1 MVDSIITWGDIHGKE
16 AVYVVSKPK
25 IGGLFVDETITDEG
39 KWVLIPFVSTDTDA
53 TTNVWRYFMDKKTCI
68 IDEVNK

>member
-25 IGGLFVDETITDEG
+25 IGGLFVDETINNKEKRVPIHFVGTDND
-39 KWVLIPFVSTDTDA
+39 VTI
-53 TTNVWRYFMDKKTCI
+53 NVWSYSMDKKTWI